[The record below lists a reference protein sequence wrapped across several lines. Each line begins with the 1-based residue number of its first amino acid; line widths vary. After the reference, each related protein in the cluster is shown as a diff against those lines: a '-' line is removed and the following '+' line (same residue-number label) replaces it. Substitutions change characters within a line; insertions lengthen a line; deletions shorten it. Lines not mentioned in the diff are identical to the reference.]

1 MTPRSTFRP
10 AVLAFAGL
18 FALSACGDRE
28 PEAPA
33 TDGDMQAAT
42 APAADDALPPGP
54 LSGAPG
60 TAPMTQAPAIRVTGM
75 ALGNTLGEN
84 NRVATEMTTFAP
96 NDTIHASVR
105 TDGDGGGVSAR
116 WLYQDG
122 QVVHTED
129 LKVPAGAQTT
139 SFRVDNPDG
148 WPAGTYTVEIMV
160 DGQVVQTRE
169 FEVR

>member
-10 AVLAFAGL
+10 TVLALAGL

-28 PEAPA
+28 PETAA
-33 TDGDMQAAT
+33 TDDDMQAAT
-42 APAADDALPPGP
+42 APAADAALPPGP
-54 LSGAPG
+54 LSEAPG